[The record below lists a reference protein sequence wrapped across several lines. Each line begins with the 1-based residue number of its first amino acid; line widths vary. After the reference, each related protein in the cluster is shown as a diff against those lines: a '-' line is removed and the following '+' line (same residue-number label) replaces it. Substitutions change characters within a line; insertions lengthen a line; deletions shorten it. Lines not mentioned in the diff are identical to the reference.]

1 LNINPRHVIC
11 VLHQQNT
18 PVRQISSQFSGFDYD
33 VDFSQDVADPRMMSS
48 FKASADRVSPS
59 VTTDDWHAIE
69 AHSAVSYILSPRMTP
84 ENALTVSRQTLALAV
99 ALLQAG
105 AFAVKGESSGIAHG
119 RTHWLELDSYTSKSL
134 ESALIR
140 AWVRYPISDDCFYYS
155 VGMHLLGMPDIELN
169 RIGISEVDALDVISG
184 FMHFL
189 LIDQP
194 RNLEAGHTFHTRTD
208 SVRFQLSRERCT
220 RYEDDDFFY
229 NPYGYW
235 RLNAVG

>member
-1 LNINPRHVIC
+1 MNINPRHVIC
-11 VLHQQNT
+11 VLHKDNT

-48 FKASADRVSPS
+48 FNTSADRVTPS
-59 VTTDDWHAIE
+59 ITTDDWHAIE

-84 ENALTVSRQTLALAV
+84 ENALAVSRQTLALAA

-119 RTHWLELDSYTSKSL
+119 RTYWLELDNYASRSL

-140 AWVRYPISDDCFYYS
+140 AWVRYPISDDCFFYS
-155 VGMHLLGMPDIELN
+155 VGMHLLGMPDIEIN
-169 RIGISEVDALDVISG
+169 RIGISEVDALDAISG

-189 LIDQP
+189 LIDRP
-194 RNLEAGHTFHTRTD
+194 RKLDAGHTFHAQPDSTR
-208 SVRFQLSRERCT
+208 FKLSRERCT
-220 RYEDDDFFY
+220 RYEDDDFFH

-235 RLNAVG
+235 RLCAVA

>member
-1 LNINPRHVIC
+1 MNIKPRHVIC
-11 VLHQQNT
+11 ILHEDST
-18 PVRQISSQFSGFDYD
+18 PVRQICSQFSGFEYD

-48 FKASADRVSPS
+48 FSASANRVTPS
-59 VTTDDWHAIE
+59 ITTDDWHAIE

-84 ENALTVSRQTLALAV
+84 DNALAVSRQTLALVA

-119 RTHWLELDSYTSKSL
+119 RAFWLELDDYASSSL

-140 AWVRYPISDDCFYYS
+140 AWVRYPIGDHSCLYS
-155 VGMHLLGMPDIELN
+155 VGMHLLGMPDIEID
-169 RIGISEVDALDVISG
+169 RTGISEEEAVDVMIG

-189 LIDQP
+189 LIDRPQ
-194 RNLEAGHTFHTRTD
+194 NLDAGHTFHTQPD
-208 SVRFQLSRERCT
+208 STRFQLSRERCT
-220 RYEDDDFFY
+220 RYEEDDFFH

-235 RLNAVG
+235 RLCEGA